1 MLANSFHTFMF
12 PFSWYRNGADDEVFS
27 KQISLEPMKDT
38 NSLLWR
44 RKTLKS
50 AYDDE
55 RAEDLYN
62 EQNYFY
68 KFVHDALYDTGS
80 DDINN
85 LVRHYERVEPS
96 VGEARYVIRTK
107 NKVYEL
113 ALEDI
118 SLNFYSTGV
127 GVLSFYLRNDK
138 YNQMDD
144 ILAINQYG
152 RRVYPPFWA
161 DINNRSE
168 IAQSIEITGLN
179 GVYTEDFCSYKK
191 TDAGKP
197 ASFISKMINEV
208 AESICIE
215 PVIDDRMYVMSW
227 FRNDAEAKRLC
238 NTNIDSIKYY
248 KMSVDDYYKTFADWY
263 QYVYVDASG
272 PTCHNPEMFRELLNK
287 STYRRWQDWN
297 SLYGMS
303 RYSFVMLSNGG
314 EDEAFLY
321 RNFET
326 EYVRMAELILVQ
338 KASFL
343 RFSREITNLSSL
355 DSRKNLSKKA
365 DSLYKEYIRFVNQ
378 IHFREVSAQ
387 DQAIELY
394 KMLYEQMNIEHQV
407 KMLDEEM
414 SELKTYID
422 HYEDG
427 KKTEVMDIMS
437 YCAGVALPASIITGF
452 FGMNS
457 SYNKAGD
464 NVDAWISSFTFQ
476 WILCLAAPIIMII
489 IILRLKRK
497 K

>member
-1 MLANSFHTFMF
+1 MLANSFHVFMF
-12 PFSWYRNGADDEVFS
+12 PFSWYLNEADDKSFS
-27 KQISLEPMKDT
+27 EQIALKDIEYGNT
-38 NSLLWR
+38 LLWR

-50 AYDDE
+50 TFDDTS
-55 RAEDLYN
+55 AEDLYN

-68 KFVHDALYDTGS
+68 KFVHDALYDTGN

-96 VGEARYVIRTK
+96 VSVAKYVIHAK
-107 NKVYEL
+107 GNVYEL
-113 ALEDI
+113 VLEDI
-118 SLNFYSTGV
+118 TLDFYSTGV
-127 GVLSFYLRNDK
+127 GVLGFYLRNDR
-138 YNQMDD
+138 YDNMDD
-144 ILAINQYG
+144 ILAINQFG
-152 RRVYPPFWA
+152 RRVFPPFWA
-161 DINNRSE
+161 DINNRYE
-168 IAQSIEITGLN
+168 IARSIEITGLN
-179 GVYTEDFCSYKK
+179 GMYTEDFCSYTKSD
-191 TDAGKP
+191 TCKP
-197 ASFISKMINEV
+197 ASFITKMINEV
-208 AESICIE
+208 AENISVA

-227 FRNDAEAKRLC
+227 FRNNDVAENICKYKKDNKEYFDLSPRDYNDA
-238 NTNIDSIKYY
+238 Y
-248 KMSVDDYYKTFADWY
+248 KDWY
-263 QYVYVDASG
+263 QYVFVDSNG
-272 PTCHNPEMFRELLNK
+272 PTCHNPKMFKELLDNA
-287 STYRRWQDWN
+287 TYRRWQDWN

-303 RYSFVMLSNGG
+303 RYSFVMLSDAG
-314 EDEAFLY
+314 ESNSYLY

-355 DSRKNLSKKA
+355 DNRKNLSKKA

-427 KKTEVMDIMS
+427 KKAEVMDFMS
-437 YCAGVALPASIITGF
+437 ILAGVALPVSVITGF

-457 SYNKAGD
+457 ETNQAGAS
-464 NVDAWISSFTFQ
+464 DALISSFTFQ
-476 WILCLAAPIIMII
+476 WILCLVAPIIMVIA
-489 IILRLKRK
+489 ILIRMKRK
-497 K
+497 

>member
-1 MLANSFHTFMF
+1 MLANSFHIFMF
-12 PFSWYRNGADDEVFS
+12 PFSWYRNGADDEVLS
-27 KQISLEPMKDT
+27 EQISLKDRKDSD
-38 NSLLWR
+38 SLQWI

-55 RAEDLYN
+55 SAEDLYN

-68 KFVHDALYDTGS
+68 KFVHDALYDTGNN
-80 DDINN
+80 DINN
-85 LVRHYERVEPS
+85 LVRHFERVEPS

-138 YNQMDD
+138 YDQMND

-152 RRVYPPFWA
+152 RRVYPPFFA
-161 DINNRSE
+161 DVNLRNE

-179 GVYTEDFCSYKK
+179 GVYAEDFFSYKK
-191 TDAGKP
+191 SDVCKP
-197 ASFISKMINEV
+197 ASFITKMINEV
-208 AESICIE
+208 AENISIE

-227 FRNDAEAKRLC
+227 FRNDTQAKKLC
-238 NTNIDSIKYY
+238 QYKKDGNTEYFDLSLREYENAY
-248 KMSVDDYYKTFADWY
+248 KDWY

-272 PTCHNPEMFRELLNK
+272 PTCHNPEMFRDLLNK

-355 DSRKNLSKKA
+355 DNRKNLSKKA

-422 HYEDG
+422 HYEDA
-427 KKTEVMDIMS
+427 KKTTVMDIMS
-437 YCAGVALPASIITGF
+437 YCAGVALPVSIITGF

-457 SYNKAGD
+457 SYNQAGD
-464 NVDAWISSFTFQ
+464 GEAWVSSFTLQ
-476 WILCLAAPIIMII
+476 WIVCIIAAVAMGVLIRMK
-489 IILRLKRK
+489 LKK
-497 K
+497 

>member
-85 LVRHYERVEPS
+85 LVRHYERVESS

-113 ALEDI
+113 VLEDI

-138 YNQMDD
+138 YDQMND

-161 DINNRSE
+161 DIKNRSE

-179 GVYTEDFCSYKK
+179 GVYFEDFCSYKK

-227 FRNDAEAKRLC
+227 FRNDAEAEKLC
-238 NTNIDSIKYY
+238 KYKKDGKTEYFNLPLREYCDVY
-248 KMSVDDYYKTFADWY
+248 KDWY
-263 QYVYVDASG
+263 KYVFVDANG
-272 PTCHNPEMFRELLNK
+272 LTCQNPQMLKELLDK
-287 STYRRWQDWN
+287 ATYRRWQDWN

-326 EYVRMAELILVQ
+326 EYVKMAELILVQ

-355 DSRKNLSKKA
+355 DNRKNLSKKA

-427 KKTEVMDIMS
+427 KKAEVMDFMS
-437 YCAGVALPASIITGF
+437 ILAGVALPVSVLTGF

-457 SYNKAGD
+457 ETNQAGAS
-464 NVDAWISSFTFQ
+464 DALISSFTFQ
-476 WILCLAAPIIMII
+476 CILCFVAPIIMV
-489 IILRLKRK
+489 IILRKKRK
-497 K
+497 R